1 MKRKKLTK
9 FFIFLCLFILIFSYL
24 YVSSDNIMM
33 NTAKSYYNSV
43 LSSASYY
50 SIDNSLLNEYN
61 YSDIITISKN
71 SEGEINML
79 TTDSY
84 KVNSLAKSLALYTY
98 NYLVKETNNGV
109 EVPLGAFTGIGL
121 IGGFGKKINMKLIA
135 ITSVKCDMV
144 STFEQAGINQTRHT
158 LYLKIKPD
166 ITIVT
171 KFNTENKKDTIDL
184 LIYDNL
190 IIGSVPSVFVNSQV
204 IGTGS
209 N

>member
-1 MKRKKLTK
+1 MKRKKITK
-9 FFIFLCLFILIFSYL
+9 FFMFLCLFILIFSYL

-33 NTAKSYYNSV
+33 NTAESYYNSI
-43 LSSASYY
+43 LTTASYY

-135 ITSVKCDMV
+135 IASVKCDIV